1 MVLFA
6 ILIIMAIVGIGL
18 IDISEPQIKR
28 ARENSRFI
36 IHGITEIDEAVSSLW
51 RRHVAY
57 NDVWLTT
64 GTMTL
69 AQLKTLT
76 GTDFFL
82 LKWPGVKD
90 VTITVKNVT
99 NGSNINV
106 AVNIKAGFRID
117 SILIKKELKN
127 VIVKENPALHFTT
140 ISVTKFLRKET
151 GLM

>member
-1 MVLFA
+1 M
-6 ILIIMAIVGIGL
+6 LIIMAIVGIGL
-18 IDISEPQIKR
+18 IDISEPQVRR

-57 NDVWLTT
+57 NDVWLTA

-82 LKWPGVKD
+82 LKWPGAES
-90 VTITVKNVT
+90 VTITVSNVN
-99 NGSNINV
+99 NGSNVEITVEIKDHVRIDSVLITKELENV
-106 AVNIKAGFRID
+106 AVKD
-117 SILIKKELKN
+117 D
-127 VIVKENPALHFTT
+127 V
-140 ISVTKFLRKET
+140 ISVVKLLRKET

>member
-57 NDVWLTT
+57 NDTWLTT

-82 LKWPGVKD
+82 LKWPGAEN
-90 VTITVKNVT
+90 VTITVSNVN
-99 NGSNINV
+99 NGSNVEITVEIKDHVRIDPVLITKELENV
-106 AVNIKAGFRID
+106 AVKD
-117 SILIKKELKN
+117 D
-127 VIVKENPALHFTT
+127 V
-140 ISVTKFLRKET
+140 ISVVKLLRKET

>member
-6 ILIIMAIVGIGL
+6 MLIIMAIVGIGL

-36 IHGITEIDEAVSSLW
+36 IHGITEIDEAISSLW
-51 RRHVAY
+51 RRHIAY
-57 NDVWLTT
+57 NDVWLTA

-82 LKWPGVKD
+82 LKWPGAES
-90 VTITVKNVT
+90 VTITVSNVD
-99 NGSNINV
+99 NGSNVEITVEIKDHVRIDPVLITKELENV
-106 AVNIKAGFRID
+106 AVKD
-117 SILIKKELKN
+117 D
-127 VIVKENPALHFTT
+127 V
-140 ISVTKFLRKET
+140 ISVVKLLRKET

>member
-1 MVLFA
+1 M
-6 ILIIMAIVGIGL
+6 LIIMAIVGIGL
-18 IDISEPQIKR
+18 IDISEPQVRR

-57 NDVWLTT
+57 NDVWLTA

-82 LKWPGVKD
+82 LKWPGAEN
-90 VTITVKNVT
+90 VTITVSNVN
-99 NGSNINV
+99 NGSNVEITVEIKDHVRIDSVLITKELENV
-106 AVNIKAGFRID
+106 AVKD
-117 SILIKKELKN
+117 D
-127 VIVKENPALHFTT
+127 V
-140 ISVTKFLRKET
+140 ISVVKLLRKET

>member
-57 NDVWLTT
+57 NDTWLTT

-82 LKWPGVKD
+82 LKWPGAES
-90 VTITVKNVT
+90 VTITVSNVDS
-99 NGSNINV
+99 GSNVEITVDIKDHIRIDPVLITKELENV
-106 AVNIKAGFRID
+106 AVKD
-117 SILIKKELKN
+117 D
-127 VIVKENPALHFTT
+127 V
-140 ISVTKFLRKET
+140 ISVVKLLRKET

>member
-6 ILIIMAIVGIGL
+6 TLIIMAITGIGL

-57 NDVWLTT
+57 NDTWLTT

-82 LKWPGVKD
+82 LKWPGAEN
-90 VTITVKNVT
+90 VTITVSNVN
-99 NGSNINV
+99 NGSNMEITV
-106 AVNIKAGFRID
+106 EIKDHVRID
-117 SILIKKELKN
+117 PVLITKELKN
-127 VIVKENPALHFTT
+127 VVVKDNAIHVMKL
-140 ISVTKFLRKET
+140 LRKET

>member
-57 NDVWLTT
+57 NDTWLTT

-82 LKWPGVKD
+82 LKWPGAEN
-90 VTITVKNVT
+90 VTITVSNVN
-99 NGSNINV
+99 NGSNMEITV
-106 AVNIKAGFRID
+106 EIKDHVRID
-117 SILIKKELKN
+117 PVLITKELKN
-127 VIVKENPALHFTT
+127 VAVKDDV
-140 ISVTKFLRKET
+140 ISVVKLLRKET

>member
-57 NDVWLTT
+57 NDTWLAS

-82 LKWPGVKD
+82 LKWPGAEN
-90 VTITVKNVT
+90 VTITVSNVN
-99 NGSNINV
+99 NGSNMEITV
-106 AVNIKAGFRID
+106 EIKDHVRID
-117 SILIKKELKN
+117 PVLITKELKN
-127 VIVKENPALHFTT
+127 VVVKDNAIHVMKL
-140 ISVTKFLRKET
+140 LRKET

>member
-6 ILIIMAIVGIGL
+6 MLIIMAIVGIGL
-18 IDISEPQIKR
+18 IDISEPQVRR

-57 NDVWLTT
+57 NDVWLTA

-82 LKWPGVKD
+82 LKWPGAEN
-90 VTITVKNVT
+90 VTITVSNVN
-99 NGSNINV
+99 NGSNVEITVEIKDHVRIDSVLITKELENV
-106 AVNIKAGFRID
+106 AVKD
-117 SILIKKELKN
+117 D
-127 VIVKENPALHFTT
+127 V
-140 ISVTKFLRKET
+140 ISVVKLLRKET

>member
-57 NDVWLTT
+57 NDTWLTT

-82 LKWPGVKD
+82 LKWPGAES
-90 VTITVKNVT
+90 VTITVSNVD
-99 NGSNINV
+99 NGSNVEITV
-106 AVNIKAGFRID
+106 EIKDHVRID
-117 SILIKKELKN
+117 PVLITKELKN
-127 VIVKENPALHFTT
+127 VAVKDDV
-140 ISVTKFLRKET
+140 ISVVKLLRKET

>member
-18 IDISEPQIKR
+18 IDISEPQVRR

-36 IHGITEIDEAVSSLW
+36 IHGITEIDEAISSLW
-51 RRHVAY
+51 RRHIAY
-57 NDVWLTT
+57 NDVWLTA

-82 LKWPGVKD
+82 LKWPGAEN
-90 VTITVKNVT
+90 VTITVSNVN
-99 NGSNINV
+99 NGSNMEITVEIKDHVRIDPVLITKELENV
-106 AVNIKAGFRID
+106 AVKD
-117 SILIKKELKN
+117 D
-127 VIVKENPALHFTT
+127 V
-140 ISVTKFLRKET
+140 ISVVKLLRKET

>member
-18 IDISEPQIKR
+18 IDISEPQVRR

-36 IHGITEIDEAVSSLW
+36 IHGITEIDEAISSFW

-57 NDVWLTT
+57 NDAWLTA

-82 LKWPGVKD
+82 LKWPGAES
-90 VTITVKNVT
+90 VTITVSNVD
-99 NGSNINV
+99 NGSNVEITV
-106 AVNIKAGFRID
+106 DIKDHIRID
-117 SILIKKELKN
+117 PVLITKELKN
-127 VIVKENPALHFTT
+127 VVVKDNAIHVMKL
-140 ISVTKFLRKET
+140 LRKET

>member
-57 NDVWLTT
+57 NDTWLTT

-82 LKWPGVKD
+82 LKWPGAEN
-90 VTITVKNVT
+90 VTITVSNVN
-99 NGSNINV
+99 NGSNMEITVEIKDHVRIDPVLITKELENV
-106 AVNIKAGFRID
+106 AVKD
-117 SILIKKELKN
+117 D
-127 VIVKENPALHFTT
+127 V
-140 ISVTKFLRKET
+140 ISVVKLLRKET

>member
-57 NDVWLTT
+57 NDVWLTA

-82 LKWPGVKD
+82 LKWPGAEN
-90 VTITVKNVT
+90 VTITVSNVN
-99 NGSNINV
+99 NGSNVEITVEIKDHVRIDPVLITKELENV
-106 AVNIKAGFRID
+106 AVKD
-117 SILIKKELKN
+117 D
-127 VIVKENPALHFTT
+127 V
-140 ISVTKFLRKET
+140 ISVVKLLRKET

>member
-57 NDVWLTT
+57 NDTWLTT

-82 LKWPGVKD
+82 LKWPGAE
-90 VTITVKNVT
+90 NVT
-99 NGSNINV
+99 MTVSNVNNGSNVEITVEIKDHVRIDPVLITKELENV
-106 AVNIKAGFRID
+106 AVKD
-117 SILIKKELKN
+117 D
-127 VIVKENPALHFTT
+127 V
-140 ISVTKFLRKET
+140 ISVVKLLRKET

>member
-57 NDVWLTT
+57 NDAWLTA

-82 LKWPGVKD
+82 LKWPGAEN
-90 VTITVKNVT
+90 VTITVSNVN
-99 NGSNINV
+99 NGSNMEITVEIKDHVRIDPVLITKELENV
-106 AVNIKAGFRID
+106 AVKD
-117 SILIKKELKN
+117 D
-127 VIVKENPALHFTT
+127 V
-140 ISVTKFLRKET
+140 ISVVKLLRKET

>member
-57 NDVWLTT
+57 NDTWLTT

-82 LKWPGVKD
+82 LKWPGAEN
-90 VTITVKNVT
+90 VTITVSNVN
-99 NGSNINV
+99 NGSNMEITVDIKDHIRIDPVLITKELENV
-106 AVNIKAGFRID
+106 AVKD
-117 SILIKKELKN
+117 D
-127 VIVKENPALHFTT
+127 V
-140 ISVTKFLRKET
+140 ISVVKLLRKET